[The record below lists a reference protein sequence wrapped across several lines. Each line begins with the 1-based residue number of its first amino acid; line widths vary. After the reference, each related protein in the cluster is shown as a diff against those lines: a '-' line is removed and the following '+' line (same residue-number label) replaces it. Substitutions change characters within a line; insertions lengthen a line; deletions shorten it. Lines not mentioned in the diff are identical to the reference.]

1 MKRLECIKKI
11 GLATVGLPLLSSF
24 EVFSFTRGYQQ
35 VIYPPVDDRFE
46 TFDFELFEM
55 VKKFDKNYKGIDTDR
70 IDYVQT
76 TLPNGTHYY
85 IADAS
90 KAEDSYYYI
99 KETPPYSYFTVAKTY
114 DKRGYITEK
123 GLLGVPLNWKKG
135 RWYYFNKEGKL
146 EKTINYD
153 EVSKFTFEQVEDF
166 CLSKG
171 MKLRRGYNSRG
182 GVYKGAGALI
192 ERVYRPGASYNCWEI
207 FYWGETHLDWYR
219 LDLQTGEVLSYNK
232 FDGFER

>member
-1 MKRLECIKKI
+1 MKRLEFIKKI

-24 EVFSFTRGYQQ
+24 EVFSFTKGYQQ

-90 KAEDSYYYI
+90 KAEGSYYYI

-135 RWYYFNKEGKL
+135 QWYYFNKEGKIRKDYQL
-146 EKTINYD
+146 
-153 EVSKFTFEQVEDF
+153 
-166 CLSKG
+166 
-171 MKLRRGYNSRG
+171 
-182 GVYKGAGALI
+182 
-192 ERVYRPGASYNCWEI
+192 
-207 FYWGETHLDWYR
+207 
-219 LDLQTGEVLSYNK
+219 
-232 FDGFER
+232 

>member
-1 MKRLECIKKI
+1 MKRLEFIKKI
-11 GLATVGLPLLSSF
+11 GLVTVGLPLLSSF

-35 VIYPPVDDRFE
+35 VIYPPVDGRFE
-46 TFDFELFEM
+46 TFDFELFEKL
-55 VKKFDKNYKGIDTDR
+55 KKLDKDYQKKLAEGNNTVSVVLPVGTYYFILDDTKVD
-70 IDYVQT
+70 
-76 TLPNGTHYY
+76 GTYLVC
-85 IADAS
+85 
-90 KAEDSYYYI
+90 
-99 KETPPYSYFTVAKTY
+99 ETPFYSYFSLLKSY

-123 GLLGVPLNWKKG
+123 GLYGEPASWQKG

-171 MKLRRGYNSRG
+171 MKLRRGYNDG
-182 GVYKGAGALI
+182 
-192 ERVYRPGASYNCWEI
+192 RVYTGAVIRRVYQPGASYNCWEI
-207 FYWGETHLDWYR
+207 VYKRETYLDWYR

-232 FDGFER
+232 YDGFRC

>member
-1 MKRLECIKKI
+1 MKRLEFIKKT

-46 TFDFELFEM
+46 TFDFELFEKL
-55 VKKFDKNYKGIDTDR
+55 KKLDKDYQKKLAEGNDTVSVVLPDGTYFYIDDS
-70 IDYVQT
+70 
-76 TLPNGTHYY
+76 
-85 IADAS
+85 S
-90 KAEDSYYYI
+90 KTKDYYYI
-99 KETPPYSYFTVAKTY
+99 KEIPPYSYFAVAKSY
-114 DKRGYITEK
+114 DRRGYITKK
-123 GLLGVPLNWKKG
+123 GLLGEPHFWEKG

-171 MKLRRGYNSRG
+171 MKLRRGY
-182 GVYKGAGALI
+182 KGEGALI
-192 ERVYRPGASYNCWEI
+192 RRIYIPGVSYNCWEI
-207 FYWGETHLDWYR
+207 TYILVGDEYGDYYR
-219 LDLQTGEVLSYNK
+219 LDLQTGKVLSYRK
-232 FDGFER
+232 YEYII